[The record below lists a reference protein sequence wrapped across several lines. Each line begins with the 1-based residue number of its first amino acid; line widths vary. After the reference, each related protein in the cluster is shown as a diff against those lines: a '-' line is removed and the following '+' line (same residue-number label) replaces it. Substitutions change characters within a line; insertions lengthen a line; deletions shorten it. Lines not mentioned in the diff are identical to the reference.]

1 MSITTLGEFI
11 LEEQKEFPDS
21 SGELS
26 SILSSIRLAGKIV
39 SNQINKAGLAQ
50 HILGAAGSENIQ
62 GEAQQKL
69 DVYADNQFIKA
80 LKVRGIVCG
89 IASEENDD
97 FIAFNE
103 NNNAKY
109 VVMIDPL
116 DGSSNIDVNVSVGT
130 IFSVCKRVSPIGNPV
145 ELDDFL
151 QPGIQQVAAGY
162 IIFGSS
168 TMLVYTTGKGVN
180 GFTLDPGIGVFF
192 LSHPAMKTPKS
203 GKIYS
208 INEGNIR
215 NCADGISQYV
225 QYCQSDQNDIGKPYT
240 GRYIGSLVADFHRN
254 LLKGGIYIYP
264 STKESPNGKLR
275 LLYECSPLAFLIEQ
289 ADGKA
294 TNGQDR
300 IMEIQPVKLHQRVP
314 LFIGSVNMV
323 DKAEGF
329 LDT

>member
-289 ADGKA
+289 AGGKA